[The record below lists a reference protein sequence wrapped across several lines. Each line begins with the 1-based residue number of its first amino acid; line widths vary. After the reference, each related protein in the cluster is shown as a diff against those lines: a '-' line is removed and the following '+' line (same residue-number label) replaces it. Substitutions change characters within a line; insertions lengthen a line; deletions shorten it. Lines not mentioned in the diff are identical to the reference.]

1 MFYVVLEL
9 YRRSIPEAMDIVP
22 VNRTLSHICGNSGW
36 RTLRLPSL
44 YLKTPEGK
52 PLALFDAVFEG
63 GGAKGSAFVGALTAV
78 KERGHQTRRLIGTSA
93 GAITATLLAAGY
105 TPQEMLA
112 AVNEKQNGKPRFA
125 SFMDHPVQSD
135 FTPDVRGNS
144 ETMRALQA
152 VHFPMVADRAVLDLM
167 LDSSIYCQLFSFV
180 ECGGAFEGSQF
191 LNWLKEKLAVK
202 GIGEADTLAASFRKT
217 GVDLSVVTSDT
228 SDIEMVVLNHR
239 TAPDMPIVW
248 AVRMSMSIPFV
259 WREVVWQ
266 QSWGTYCG
274 RPKTGNIFVDGG
286 VLSNFPI
293 RLIDE
298 SVPDLMGDT
307 DPNGALNLGMLL
319 DEALAIPGT
328 NPTLPPKPLE
338 QLRLVQRVSRLMDTM
353 MGAQD
358 NAEIRSHAQEICRL
372 PVKGYGTTEFDMPD
386 QRLSAL
392 VEGGRQ
398 AMLAHLTARK
408 L

>member
-1 MFYVVLEL
+1 M
-9 YRRSIPEAMDIVP
+9 
-22 VNRTLSHICGNSGW
+22 
-36 RTLRLPSL
+36 
-44 YLKTPEGK
+44 
-52 PLALFDAVFEG
+52 ALFDAVFEG
-63 GGAKGSAFVGALTAV
+63 GGAKGSAFVGALTAL
-78 KERGHQTRRLIGTSA
+78 KEGGHQTRRLIGTSA

-105 TPQEMLA
+105 TPQEMLT
-112 AVNEKQNGKPRFA
+112 AVNERLNGKPRFA
-125 SFMDHPVQSD
+125 TFMDHPTASD
-135 FTPDVRGNS
+135 FGPDVRINS
-144 ETMRALQA
+144 ETMRALQS
-152 VHFPMVADRAVLDLM
+152 VHFPAIADRAVLDLL
-167 LDSSIYCQLFSFV
+167 LDTPVYPQLFSFV
-180 ECGGAFEGSQF
+180 ECGGLFAGDQF
-191 LNWLKEKLAVK
+191 VNWLKEKLAVK
-202 GIGEADTLAASFRKT
+202 GIGEADTLSTTFRKT
-217 GVDLSVVTSDT
+217 NVDLSVVTSDT
-228 SDIEMVVLNHR
+228 SDMEMVILNHR

-259 WREVVWQ
+259 WQEIVWQ

-274 RPKTGNIFVDGG
+274 RSKTGNIFVDGG

-298 SVPDLMGDT
+298 SVPEIMGET

-319 DEALAIPGT
+319 DETIAIPGT

-338 QLRLVQRVSRLMDTM
+338 QLRVVQRVSRLMDTM

-372 PVKGYGTTEFDMPD
+372 PVKGYGTTEFNMPD
-386 QRLSAL
+386 DKLKAL

-398 AMLAHLTARK
+398 AMLAHLAERR